1 MTILITYDRA
11 GMAAGTL
18 RVQRPDAVAG
28 VDPFAGFGNTP
39 TGYLNPFA
47 FATPRDGYLGNLGR
61 GTITGPPRYTT
72 DLSLVKNIPWG
83 DDSNQN
89 IQFRAEFFNIFNRA
103 NFRNP
108 STRVNVSSGGRFRIS
123 TAPGTDPGPRG
134 NCRFPGTDLRYCGI
148 RSGGFG
154 RTTQTVTTSRQ
165 IQFALKIA
173 F

>member
-11 GMAAGTL
+11 DMAAGTL
-18 RVQRPDAVAG
+18 RVQRPDFVPG
-28 VDPFAGFGNTP
+28 VDQVIGDLP
-39 TGYLNPFA
+39 TGYMDPYA

-61 GTITGPPRYTT
+61 GTVRGPARYTT

-108 STRVNVSSGGRFRIS
+108 STRVIVSSGGPFRIS
-123 TAPGTDPGPRG
+123 TAPGTSPGPRG
-134 NCRFPGTDLRYCGI
+134 NCAFPGTDLQYCGI
-148 RSGGFG
+148 RSSGFG